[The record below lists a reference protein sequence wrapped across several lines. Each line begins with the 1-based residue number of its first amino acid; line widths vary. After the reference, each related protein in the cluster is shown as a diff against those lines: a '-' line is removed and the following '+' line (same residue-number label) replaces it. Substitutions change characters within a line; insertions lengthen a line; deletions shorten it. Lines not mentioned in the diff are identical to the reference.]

1 MKYMVTYINFLNLFL
16 FFCSCNTV
24 KKIEGIET
32 EQFKSNCFSDNDL
45 REVIILKFS
54 DKEEKP
60 SNLFIEPIIV
70 NNCIGLY
77 GITFKNITSTYTII
91 QKTLKFDDKVYL
103 FSSNN
108 LPANKKALNEF
119 TEKCKTRFT
128 KQELDKLIES
138 FNKGTESNVR
148 YY

>member
-1 MKYMVTYINFLNLFL
+1 MKNILVYITFLFL
-16 FFCSCNTV
+16 FSCNIA
-24 KKIEGIET
+24 KKVEGIET
-32 EQFKSNCFSDNDL
+32 KEVSTNCFSKKDIKKL
-45 REVIILKFS
+45 ISLEFT